1 MKAGRIL
8 WGLIIGVAVSG
19 IAGYL
24 VGHSTVSSNVNG
36 RELPVCSVK
45 TDEPKVALTFDVA
58 WNANDIGELL
68 DILEQEGVKATF
80 FVTGEWAKK
89 NPEALRRIAESGHD
103 LGNHSE
109 NHRNM
114 AQISYEEKKKE
125 LLDTHE
131 TVRGLTGVEMRLFRA
146 PYGSYNDEVILTADE
161 LGYYTVEWNIDTLDW
176 KDYGKKNILKT
187 VLEHKELGSG
197 AIIRAHA
204 GTKYMASALG
214 EMIRGLREKGL
225 EPVPVSELIYW
236 QDYHMDVTG
245 RQIPD
250 EKK

>member
-1 MKAGRIL
+1 MKAGSIL

-24 VGHSTVSSNVNG
+24 AGHSTVSSNVNG
-36 RELPVCSVK
+36 RELPVCSIR

-58 WNANDIGELL
+58 WNASDIGELL
-68 DILEQEGVKATF
+68 DILEAEGVKATF
-80 FVTGEWAKK
+80 FVTGEWAEN
-89 NPEALRRIAESGHD
+89 NPEMLKRIAEDGHD

-114 AQISYEEKKKE
+114 TQMTCEEKKKE
-125 LLDTHE
+125 ILDAHE
-131 TVRGLTGVEMRLFRA
+131 TVRQSTGVEMRLFRT
-146 PYGSYNDEVILTADE
+146 PYGSYDDEVILTADE

-176 KDYGKKNILKT
+176 KDYGEKSILET
-187 VLEHKELGSG
+187 VLEHEELGNG

-204 GTKYMASALG
+204 GTKYMALALG
-214 EMIRGLREKGL
+214 PLIRGLREKGL
-225 EPVPVSELIYW
+225 EPAPVSELIYW
-236 QDYHMDVTG
+236 QDYHMDVAG

-250 EKK
+250 GEK